1 MADFRT
7 ITDTISYRSENQ
19 FVCSVSDKLDGFL
32 HRARMSLNFQ
42 IFGWWLPP
50 VTRSVCARPVRKTP
64 FGTRRITF
72 FCSSLA
78 SARLTVSSFKP
89 KKIGD
94 ILTPHRQRHSFRKY
108 RKVRQAVAPANEK
121 YRNFFCRSV
130 AEQQQLI
137 LCHIKFAGRKFNQ

>member
-1 MADFRT
+1 MADFPT

-32 HRARMSLNFQ
+32 HRAHEFEFSNLWLVASPGDQKRLRQARQEDSVRNEANYVLLLKLGERATDRFKFQ
-42 IFGWWLPP
+42 
-50 VTRSVCARPVRKTP
+50 TE
-64 FGTRRITF
+64 
-72 FCSSLA
+72 
-78 SARLTVSSFKP
+78 
-89 KKIGD
+89 KISD

-108 RKVRQAVAPANEK
+108 RKVRQAVAPATEK
-121 YRNFFCRSV
+121 YRNFFLCRSV

>member
-32 HRARMSLNFQ
+32 HRAHEFEFSNL
-42 IFGWWLPP
+42 WL
-50 VTRSVCARPVRKTP
+50 V
-64 FGTRRITF
+64 
-72 FCSSLA
+72 A
-78 SARLTVSSFKP
+78 SPGDQKRL
-89 KKIGD
+89 
-94 ILTPHRQRHSFRKY
+94 
-108 RKVRQAVAPANEK
+108 RQARQEDSVRNEAK